1 MRVTDENHPGEVT
14 GEIRFHLQRSS
25 SRFLLPAMKL
35 RIVVV
40 ERVAKKKKRKK
51 ELQLPRHLRNFS
63 LLFAAVRLVS
73 FPRAKHVCVYVTSTH
88 ARECR
93 DTHFTAA
100 SPSHLGLE
108 LESVRD
114 NSRLH
119 VHPGAHAHT
128 RIRRLGVP
136 YLATDAF
143 AREARGI
150 ATCAHERKASLVPGK
165 RRARTR
171 AVVSIADV
179 IAGRI
184 SYAQSAVRPD
194 ILTLATGAAEKTWE
208 GGGVGGEI
216 NAFFFSDDEGGGGGD
231 RESAALAGP
240 VGRR

>member
-1 MRVTDENHPGEVT
+1 M
-14 GEIRFHLQRSS
+14 
-25 SRFLLPAMKL
+25 SR
-35 RIVVV
+35 
-40 ERVAKKKKRKK
+40 ESQKKKKERK
-51 ELQLPRHLRNFS
+51 N
-63 LLFAAVRLVS
+63 
-73 FPRAKHVCVYVTSTH
+73 YN
-88 ARECR
+88 CR
-93 DTHFTAA
+93 DTCGIF
-100 SPSHLGLE
+100 LCC
-108 LESVRD
+108 
-114 NSRLH
+114 SRLFVSFLFLARNTCVFTSRPLMLVSVETH
-119 VHPGAHAHT
+119 TSLRHLLLTSDSNSNPSGIIRDCTCILAHT